1 MKSAAKFKQV
11 QITKRDVIKP
21 MTALLFVNI
30 VALTVCTVIDPMQC
44 ETIVVVEDPFFREL
58 ETYGEE
64 QLLTFLS
71 YV

>member
-1 MKSAAKFKQV
+1 
-11 QITKRDVIKP
+11 